1 MKKNMIIVSLLLMAG
16 SAQAQWTMDD
26 CISYAVSH
34 ALSVQ
39 KATAEVTN
47 AQTDVGIA
55 LSDFLP
61 SVSASTS
68 GQYSWGRNV
77 DPETN
82 TYNTITTFGNSYS
95 LYASLQVFDG
105 GQTVNR
111 FRQARLLRRQSQTQL
126 QQAQDD
132 KAIEVMQKFVD
143 VVYAQQCLAL
153 AEEKLGDSRQ
163 LLQKTRRME
172 ELGIKSQPD
181 VAQIESQVAEDD
193 YSLTHQ
199 QNQLQAAM
207 LALKSAMNY
216 PVMDSIAISFSRD
229 ASLKR
234 DNSLSSR
241 TSLSSL
247 SSLPRDTRDA
257 SQARDASF
265 SSDAS
270 LFLPRA
276 IAAEQSVRK
285 AKLDYQ
291 ISKGRLLPSL
301 SFSAGVS
308 TSYFRNISGGSTASP
323 FHTQFWDNMGEYVY
337 ASLSLP
343 IFDLSRYKNVRKAK
357 NNILL
362 SQLER
367 DETMRKLNDEV
378 QQAVMD
384 CEGYRME
391 VEKMARKVQSD
402 SLAWHLSSRKYEEG
416 MLSTF
421 DLHTASQTLLDARI
435 RLLQTQMLYLIKQ
448 KLVSYYQTGSLI
460 KRKKLE

>member
-1 MKKNMIIVSLLLMAG
+1 MKKNMIIVSLLLVAG

-143 VVYAQQCLAL
+143 VAYAQQCLAL

-207 LALKSAMNY
+207 LVLKSAMNY
-216 PVMDSIAISFSRD
+216 PVADSIAISFSRD
-229 ASLKR
+229 ASQARKA
-234 DNSLSSR
+234 SLSS
-241 TSLSSL
+241 
-247 SSLPRDTRDA
+247 PA
-257 SQARDASF
+257 
-265 SSDAS
+265 SDAS

-276 IAAEQSVRK
+276 IAAEQSVCK

-308 TSYFRNISGGSTASP
+308 TSYFRNISGGGTASP

>member
-1 MKKNMIIVSLLLMAG
+1 MKKNIIIVSLLLMAG

-143 VVYAQQCLAL
+143 VAYAQQCLAL

-199 QNQLQAAM
+199 QNQFQAAM

-216 PVMDSIAISFSRD
+216 PVMDSIAISFSI
-229 ASLKR
+229 
-234 DNSLSSR
+234 
-241 TSLSSL
+241 
-247 SSLPRDTRDA
+247 DA
-257 SQARDASF
+257 SQARKASL
-265 SSDAS
+265 SSPASDAS

-276 IAAEQSVRK
+276 IAAEQSVCK

-308 TSYFRNISGGSTASP
+308 TSYFRNISGGGTASP

>member
-143 VVYAQQCLAL
+143 VAYAQQCLAL
-153 AEEKLGDSRQ
+153 AEEKLSDSRQ

-207 LALKSAMNY
+207 LVLKSAMNY
-216 PVMDSIAISFSRD
+216 PVADSIAISFSRD
-229 ASLKR
+229 AR
-234 DNSLSSR
+234 N
-241 TSLSSL
+241 T
-247 SSLPRDTRDA
+247 
-257 SQARDASF
+257 SQARKASL
-265 SSDAS
+265 SGPASDAS

-308 TSYFRNISGGSTASP
+308 TSYFRNISGGGTASP

>member
-1 MKKNMIIVSLLLMAG
+1 MKKNMIIVSLLLVAG

-216 PVMDSIAISFSRD
+216 PVADSIAISFSRD
-229 ASLKR
+229 ARNTSQARKA
-234 DNSLSSR
+234 SLSS
-241 TSLSSL
+241 
-247 SSLPRDTRDA
+247 PA
-257 SQARDASF
+257 
-265 SSDAS
+265 SDAS

-308 TSYFRNISGGSTASP
+308 TSYFRNISGGGTASP

>member
-105 GQTVNR
+105 GQTVNC

-153 AEEKLGDSRQ
+153 AEEKLSDSRQ

-207 LALKSAMNY
+207 LVLKSAMNY
-216 PVMDSIAISFSRD
+216 PVADSIAISFSRD
-229 ASLKR
+229 AR
-234 DNSLSSR
+234 N
-241 TSLSSL
+241 T
-247 SSLPRDTRDA
+247 
-257 SQARDASF
+257 SQARKASL
-265 SSDAS
+265 SGPASDAS

-308 TSYFRNISGGSTASP
+308 TSYFRNISGGGTASP

>member
-143 VVYAQQCLAL
+143 VAYAQQCLAL

-199 QNQLQAAM
+199 QNQFQAAM

-216 PVMDSIAISFSRD
+216 PVMDSIAISFSI
-229 ASLKR
+229 
-234 DNSLSSR
+234 
-241 TSLSSL
+241 
-247 SSLPRDTRDA
+247 DA
-257 SQARDASF
+257 SQARKASL
-265 SSDAS
+265 SSPASDAS

-276 IAAEQSVRK
+276 IAAEQSVCK

-308 TSYFRNISGGSTASP
+308 TSYFRNISGGGTASP

-362 SQLER
+362 SQLDR

-416 MLSTF
+416 MLSAF
-421 DLHTASQTLLDARI
+421 DLHTASQSLLDARI

>member
-143 VVYAQQCLAL
+143 VAYAQQCLAL

-207 LALKSAMNY
+207 LVLKSAMNY
-216 PVMDSIAISFSRD
+216 PVADSIAISFSRD
-229 ASLKR
+229 ARNTSQARKA
-234 DNSLSSR
+234 SLSS
-241 TSLSSL
+241 
-247 SSLPRDTRDA
+247 PA
-257 SQARDASF
+257 
-265 SSDAS
+265 SDAS

-308 TSYFRNISGGSTASP
+308 TSYFRNISGGGTASP

-421 DLHTASQTLLDARI
+421 DLHTASQSLLDARI

>member
-153 AEEKLGDSRQ
+153 AEEKLSDSRQ

-216 PVMDSIAISFSRD
+216 PVADSIAISFSRD
-229 ASLKR
+229 AR
-234 DNSLSSR
+234 N
-241 TSLSSL
+241 T
-247 SSLPRDTRDA
+247 
-257 SQARDASF
+257 SQARKASL
-265 SSDAS
+265 SGPASDAS

-308 TSYFRNISGGSTASP
+308 TSYFRNISGGGTASP

>member
-153 AEEKLGDSRQ
+153 AEEKLSDSRQ

-207 LALKSAMNY
+207 LVLKSAMNY
-216 PVMDSIAISFSRD
+216 PVADSIAISFSRD
-229 ASLKR
+229 AR
-234 DNSLSSR
+234 N
-241 TSLSSL
+241 T
-247 SSLPRDTRDA
+247 
-257 SQARDASF
+257 SQARKASL
-265 SSDAS
+265 SGPASDAS

-308 TSYFRNISGGSTASP
+308 TSYFRNISGGGTASP